1 MKKALLIDDEER
13 MLELLALYLEP
24 YQYDCRKA
32 LGAKEG
38 LQYIE
43 EERFD
48 IVLLD
53 IMMPDMDGIAG
64 IAQVKKCWPTIKII
78 AIFAGVEAVDKNKA
92 LKAAT
97 LQGADLTLAKP
108 FTDDDMIATVDG
120 LLDCQEAVAV

>member
-43 EERFD
+43 EERF
-48 IVLLD
+48 
-53 IMMPDMDGIAG
+53 
-64 IAQVKKCWPTIKII
+64 
-78 AIFAGVEAVDKNKA
+78 A
-92 LKAAT
+92 LKTTIIINHT
-97 LQGADLTLAKP
+97 LEKITP
-108 FTDDDMIATVDG
+108 
-120 LLDCQEAVAV
+120 